1 LNRKSRKYHQIVP
14 GKRGTVLVVDDSAES
29 TELVTA
35 LVEREGFHV
44 VACDTAE
51 AGLAAFGRERPV
63 AILLDWVLPDG
74 PGTEV
79 CRAIRAQDPTVIII
93 FVSGREDETSVVRGL
108 DAGADDYLSKPVRG
122 GELVARLEANLRKVA
137 AARAGAGPTAPD
149 GVPASLRFG
158 KVTVDFGAH
167 EVWVGEERVR
177 LGPLEFKLL
186 EYLARN
192 SGVAVS
198 REQVMNEVYGY
209 DADIS
214 TERVD
219 LLVRRLR
226 AKIGDE
232 DGGYIAAVP
241 GFGYRLERRSLR

>member
-1 LNRKSRKYHQIVP
+1 MP
-14 GKRGTVLVVDDSAES
+14 GKRGTVVVVDDSED
-29 TELVTA
+29 TTQLVSA
-35 LVEREGFHV
+35 LVEREGFRV
-44 VACDTAE
+44 VACATAE
-51 AGLAAFGRERPV
+51 AGLVAFERERPV

-108 DAGADDYLSKPVRG
+108 DAGADDYVSKPVRG
-122 GELVARLEANLRKVA
+122 GELVARLEANLRKVT
-137 AARAGAGPTAPD
+137 AARASARPAAPD
-149 GVPASLRFG
+149 STPGALSFG
-158 KVTVDFGAH
+158 KVNVDFGAH
-167 EVWVGEERVR
+167 EVSVGEERVR
-177 LGPLEFKLL
+177 LGPLEFRLL

-198 REQVMNEVYGY
+198 RDQIMNEVYGY

-241 GFGYRLERRSLR
+241 GFGYRLERRSRV

>member
-1 LNRKSRKYHQIVP
+1 VP
-14 GKRGTVLVVDDSAES
+14 GNRGTVLVVDDSADA
-29 TELVTA
+29 TELASAV
-35 LVEREGFHV
+35 VEQEGFHV
-44 VACDTAE
+44 IACATAE
-51 AGLAAFGRERPV
+51 AGLAAFARERPV
-63 AILLDWVLPDG
+63 AILLDWVLPDA

-79 CRAIRAQDPTVIII
+79 CRAIRAQDPTVTII
-93 FVSGREDETSVVRGL
+93 FVSGRDDETSVVRGL
-108 DAGADDYLSKPVRG
+108 DAGADDYLPKPIRA
-122 GELVARLEANLRKVA
+122 GELIARLEANLRKVA
-137 AARAGAGPTAPD
+137 AAQAQA
-149 GVPASLRFG
+149 ASPPQATTLSALRFG
-158 KVTVDFGAH
+158 EVHVDFDAH
-167 EVWVGEERVR
+167 EVSVGNERIR

-198 REQVMNEVYGY
+198 RDQIMNEVYGY

-226 AKIGDE
+226 GKLGDD

-241 GFGYRLERRSLR
+241 GFGYRLERRTRA

>member
-1 LNRKSRKYHQIVP
+1 M
-14 GKRGTVLVVDDSAES
+14 LVVDDSADS
-29 TELVTA
+29 RELVTA
-35 LVEREGFHV
+35 VVEREGFEV
-44 VACDTAE
+44 VTCATAE
-51 AGLAAFGRERPV
+51 AGIAAFARERPV

-79 CRAIRAQDPTVIII
+79 CRAIRALDPTVTII
-93 FVSGREDETSVVRGL
+93 FVSGRDDETSIVRGL
-108 DAGADDYLSKPVRG
+108 DAGADDYVLKPVRP

-137 AARAGAGPTAPD
+137 AARGEGGAPAADSAPS
-149 GVPASLRFG
+149 ALRFG
-158 KVTVDFGAH
+158 NVSVDFRAH
-167 EVWVGEERVR
+167 QVSVGDERVR

-186 EYLARN
+186 EYLAHN

-198 REQVMNEVYGY
+198 RDQIMYEVYGY

-226 AKIGDE
+226 GKLGDE
-232 DGGYIAAVP
+232 GGACIAAVP
-241 GFGYRLERRSLR
+241 GFGYRLERRSRA

>member
-1 LNRKSRKYHQIVP
+1 VIEQ
-14 GKRGTVLVVDDSAES
+14 
-29 TELVTA
+29 
-35 LVEREGFHV
+35 EGFRV
-44 VACDTAE
+44 VACATAE
-51 AGLAAFGRERPV
+51 AGLAAFERERPV
-63 AILLDWVLPDG
+63 AILLDWVLPDA

-79 CRAIRAQDPTVIII
+79 CRTIRAQDPTVTII
-93 FVSGREDETSVVRGL
+93 FVSGRDDETSVVRGL
-108 DAGADDYLSKPVRG
+108 DAGADDYLPKPIRA

-137 AARAGAGPTAPD
+137 AAQAQAASVSPDAPLS
-149 GVPASLRFG
+149 ALRFG
-158 KVTVDFGAH
+158 NVSVDFGAH
-167 EVWVGEERVR
+167 EVSVGEDRVR

-186 EYLARN
+186 EYLAHN

-198 REQVMNEVYGY
+198 RDQIMNEVYGY

-226 AKIGDE
+226 GKLGDD

-241 GFGYRLERRSLR
+241 GFGYRLERRNRA